1 MKILVDT
8 HTHTIASDHAYSTVL
23 ENAAAA
29 QRAGLA
35 ALGVTDHAPPLSDAP
50 NRMHFQNLRVLDRE
64 IGGVTILRGAELN
77 ICDANGSLY
86 VEKDDMREMDYC
98 IASIHPNLYASSDP
112 AENLRAYLGAMEDGR
127 VKILGHPEDGRAPVD
142 FMALAR
148 AARDMDVLIEVNNS
162 SLRPISYRQNTR
174 ENMTALLRACEA
186 CGAHICLGTDAH
198 FAPAVGRFDESLS
211 LLEELHFPEELVANT
226 SLEKFLDFIR
236 RRS

>member
-23 ENAAAA
+23 ENATAAA
-29 QRAGLA
+29 RAGLE
-35 ALGVTDHAPPLSDAP
+35 ALAVTDHTPPLTDAP
-50 NRMHFQNLRVLDRE
+50 RMSHFRNLRVLDRV
-64 IGGVTILRGAELN
+64 IDGVTILRGAELN
-77 ICDANGSLY
+77 ICDARGGLGVADSDLS
-86 VEKDDMREMDYC
+86 DMDLC
-98 IASIHPNLYASSDP
+98 IASIHTVVYGSPDP
-112 AENLRAYLGAMEDGR
+112 AENLRAYQGAMEDAR
-127 VKILGHPEDGRAPVD
+127 VKIIGHPEDGRAPVD
-142 FMALAR
+142 FFALAR
-148 AARDMDVLIEVNNS
+148 AARDAGVFIEVNNS

>member
-29 QRAGLA
+29 ARAGLE
-35 ALGVTDHAPPLSDAP
+35 ALAVTDHTPPLTDAP
-50 NRMHFQNLRVLDRE
+50 RMSHFRNLRVLDRV
-64 IGGVTILRGAELN
+64 IDGVTILRGAELN
-77 ICDANGSLY
+77 ICDARGGLGVADSDLS
-86 VEKDDMREMDYC
+86 DMDLC
-98 IASIHPNLYASSDP
+98 IASIHTVVYGSPDP
-112 AENLRAYLGAMEDGR
+112 AENLRAYQGAMEDAR
-127 VKILGHPEDGRAPVD
+127 VKIIGHPEDGRAPVD
-142 FMALAR
+142 FFALAR
-148 AARDMDVLIEVNNS
+148 AARDAGALIEVNNS

-198 FAPAVGRFDESLS
+198 FAPAVGRFEESLS

-226 SLEKFLDFIR
+226 SYAKFLSLLR
-236 RRS
+236 QP